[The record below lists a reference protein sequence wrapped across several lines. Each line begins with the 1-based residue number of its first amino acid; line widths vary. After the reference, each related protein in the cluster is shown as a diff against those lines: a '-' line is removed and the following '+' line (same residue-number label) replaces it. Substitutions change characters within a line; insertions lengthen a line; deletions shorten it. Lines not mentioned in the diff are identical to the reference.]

1 MGRYALLVA
10 IGEYADA
17 RLSQLRSPEQD
28 AERLAA
34 VLEDTEIGGFD
45 RVDVLRDAT
54 DSQVRA
60 ALDQI
65 LSDRDRDDLVLIY
78 FSCHG
83 QVTDQRRLY
92 FACSNTDYDHPAGS
106 SIARSFVNEL
116 MEDCPA
122 AGRIL
127 ILDCCFSGAFAQ
139 GFKAPSA
146 GPLDGQVGH
155 GYVVMT
161 ASAEYEYAFEEDSV
175 SLESPRVSIFTDV
188 MLQGLASGAADLDG
202 DGRVTIDELFRY
214 THEAVV
220 RRRPD
225 QKPKLFAYSVEPNLY
240 IARAATRNDMP
251 DVTRPVATHDA
262 AAQGPGQ
269 PATASASTLSRQH
282 LVVARGIRAIA
293 EPISRTL
300 GPMGRV
306 VVVPDEDGTYLET
319 TDAETVA
326 AMFRP
331 ADRRDEL
338 GASYIRQMVTMMR
351 AETGDGAG
359 TAVVLAQAMVR
370 RASEA
375 LRAGANPVAL
385 KRGIEHAASQA
396 DAVVAAMTRE
406 LATKQELRALATTV
420 TFDPA
425 AGETIAEAFDKVG
438 REGVIAVV
446 QSQTPGLELELTEGM
461 LLQSGLISDYFMTD
475 ASRMEAILENPY
487 ILIADAKVTLKNILP
502 LLDKVARTRSSL
514 AIIAEDIDGDALS
527 LLVINKIRGL
537 LQSVAIRAPGTAT
550 ERRPLLGDMAIL
562 TGAAI
567 VSEDIGLT
575 LENADLDLLGRA
587 RRIVVTKQDTTIIDG
602 AGDADQISGR
612 VEQIRGEVEAANSG
626 EYQEMLR
633 VRLARLAGG
642 VADIKVGSLT
652 ETDTRERIKRIERT
666 ILSMRI
672 AIQEG
677 WIPNAAATL
686 LLTRDQLAGTVSRN
700 TDETL
705 GMAIV
710 ADSLAEPLLQIAR
723 NAGYSET
730 ALGDLLAAPKSGR
743 CVDVTSG
750 ATVDFQHASL
760 LDPVGVARRAI
771 TQSARIASRFVMIS

>member
-28 AERLAA
+28 AERLAV

-54 DSQVRA
+54 DAQVRT

-65 LSDRDRDDLVLIY
+65 LSDRDRDDLVLVY

-92 FACSNTDYDHPAGS
+92 FACTNTDYDHPAGS

-127 ILDCCFSGAFAQ
+127 LLDCCFSGAFAQ
-139 GFKAPSA
+139 GFKAAST

-161 ASAEYEYAFEEDSV
+161 ASDEYEYAFEEDSM

-225 QKPKLFAYSVEPNLY
+225 QKPKLFAYSVEPNLF
-240 IARAATRNDMP
+240 IARAATRNDIP
-251 DVTRPVATHDA
+251 DATRPA
-262 AAQGPGQ
+262 AAHSASARGPGQ
-269 PATASASTLSRQH
+269 PAAASGSTLNRQH
-282 LVVARGIRAIA
+282 LVVARGIRAMA

-300 GPMGRV
+300 GPMGRM
-306 VVVPDEDGTYLET
+306 VVVPDEDGAYLET
-319 TDAETVA
+319 ADAETVA

-359 TAVVLAQAMVR
+359 TAAVLAQAMVR

-375 LRAGANPVAL
+375 LRTGANPVAL

-396 DAVVAAMTRE
+396 DAAVAAMTRD
-406 LATKQELRALATTV
+406 LASKEELRALAATV
-420 TFDPA
+420 SFDPA
-425 AGETIAEAFDKVG
+425 AGEIIAEAFDKIG

-446 QSQTPGLELELTEGM
+446 QSQTPGLELKLTEGM
-461 LLQSGLISDYFMTD
+461 LLQSGLISNYFITD
-475 ASRMEAILENPY
+475 ASRMEAIL
-487 ILIADAKVTLKNILP
+487 
-502 LLDKVARTRSSL
+502 
-514 AIIAEDIDGDALS
+514 
-527 LLVINKIRGL
+527 
-537 LQSVAIRAPGTAT
+537 
-550 ERRPLLGDMAIL
+550 
-562 TGAAI
+562 
-567 VSEDIGLT
+567 
-575 LENADLDLLGRA
+575 
-587 RRIVVTKQDTTIIDG
+587 
-602 AGDADQISGR
+602 
-612 VEQIRGEVEAANSG
+612 
-626 EYQEMLR
+626 
-633 VRLARLAGG
+633 
-642 VADIKVGSLT
+642 
-652 ETDTRERIKRIERT
+652 
-666 ILSMRI
+666 
-672 AIQEG
+672 
-677 WIPNAAATL
+677 
-686 LLTRDQLAGTVSRN
+686 
-700 TDETL
+700 
-705 GMAIV
+705 
-710 ADSLAEPLLQIAR
+710 
-723 NAGYSET
+723 
-730 ALGDLLAAPKSGR
+730 
-743 CVDVTSG
+743 
-750 ATVDFQHASL
+750 
-760 LDPVGVARRAI
+760 
-771 TQSARIASRFVMIS
+771 